1 MEKERHSNTQYEPL
15 NGINHGNHKCPANI
29 CYQCILPGP
38 DTPNH
43 SPAHHFNGLGSKH
56 SKIKLTITN
65 HNPTLRAAQR
75 RFTAG
80 NLSTLTNLKKP
91 AEISNSKMDSYL
103 KLGISDNHKP
113 SPKGMESRMEGL
125 APSSVRKADG
135 ENMKVVCSN
144 LNSFSTHSKL
154 TEINNVFTKEN
165 QSVSPDKHEKPKT
178 CKVGKKKVEGTK
190 LKLLV

>member
-1 MEKERHSNTQYEPL
+1 MPSQHMLPMYTPWAGYAQPFSSPPFQWPWFETFQNKANYNQPQPNLESSTEKIY
-15 NGINHGNHKCPANI
+15 CW
-29 CYQCILPGP
+29 
-38 DTPNH
+38 
-43 SPAHHFNGLGSKH
+43 
-56 SKIKLTITN
+56 
-65 HNPTLRAAQR
+65 
-75 RFTAG
+75 